1 MDYLYILTRYPQT
14 PQLSSRPWSFTYL
27 VKTWKDEDTLVTGI
41 LNFDDFK
48 LQLDRKTNP
57 FPVHNSF
64 SLFQKR
70 PYCLYNESWGFC
82 TRVGFGLYRSL
93 RKGCL
98 VWLLTSTGFTTL
110 NKRQTI
116 LLVTVSFT
124 QQPGRR
130 SCTRPINNL
139 HIQESGWVS
148 GWLSLKTPHPGSP
161 DVNSS
166 EDPLRLPT
174 GESTNRVIILSLTSV
189 PFGHF
194 RCLRLRIPP
203 Q

>member
-70 PYCLYNESWGFC
+70 PYCLYNES
-82 TRVGFGLYRSL
+82 
-93 RKGCL
+93 
-98 VWLLTSTGFTTL
+98 
-110 NKRQTI
+110 
-116 LLVTVSFT
+116 
-124 QQPGRR
+124 
-130 SCTRPINNL
+130 
-139 HIQESGWVS
+139 
-148 GWLSLKTPHPGSP
+148 
-161 DVNSS
+161 
-166 EDPLRLPT
+166 
-174 GESTNRVIILSLTSV
+174 
-189 PFGHF
+189 
-194 RCLRLRIPP
+194 
-203 Q
+203 